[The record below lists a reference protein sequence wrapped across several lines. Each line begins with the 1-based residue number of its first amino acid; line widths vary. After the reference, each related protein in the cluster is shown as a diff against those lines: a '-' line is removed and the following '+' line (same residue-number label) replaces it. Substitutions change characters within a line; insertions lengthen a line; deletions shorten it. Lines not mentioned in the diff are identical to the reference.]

1 MQVEQPFI
9 EFSPVEALSELPD
22 LFASLTTAEMVYL
35 GMYTPSTLSSHARR
49 KRASTSIPDSI
60 DEIEEEDDSND
71 GDDDD
76 DYEDED
82 DE

>member
-9 EFSPVEALSELPD
+9 EFSSVEALSELPD
-22 LFASLTTAEMVYL
+22 PFASLTTAEMVYL
-35 GMYTPSTLSSHARR
+35 GMYAPSTLSSHARC
-49 KRASTSIPDSI
+49 KRASTSIPNSI
-60 DEIEEEDDSND
+60 DEIEEDDSND